1 MKPSPAFL
9 AGPVAGFL
17 ALQALAADLPP
28 PVLPAGVG
36 VNIHFNRGHEAD
48 LDLIAA
54 AGIKVVRMDLGWA
67 GIEREKGK
75 YDWSAYDELTAN
87 LEKRGLQPL
96 YILDYSNPL
105 YEEPVVSRNPV
116 TGQEQRDT
124 ASPQRPESVAAFAR
138 WAAAAAERYRGRRVI
153 WEIWN
158 EPNISFWKPKPD
170 VAQYNTLAL
179 ATCRAIRAV
188 DPAATLI
195 GPATSEIPLR
205 FLEDHFA
212 SGILEYLDGVSVH
225 PYRHYAKPPETA
237 AAEYAKLR
245 ELIARY
251 ALPGKKDLPIL
262 SGEWGYASHTR
273 GVSLATQA
281 AFAARQQLA
290 NLLAGVPLSV
300 WYDWKNDGPDPDERE
315 HNFGLVHADLSPK
328 PAYLALKT
336 LTTEL
341 GGYRIA
347 RRLEL
352 GRDSD
357 YALLL
362 RRDGGPDK
370 LALWTT
376 AEAHPVSLPVQR
388 AGRAR
393 LEAVA
398 GLGARFRLET
408 ETRSATARATA
419 NASASHTLSLEGDAR
434 LHLEGD
440 ALRVD
445 LGPLPL
451 YLTFLE
457 GVALAR

>member
-1 MKPSPAFL
+1 MKTSPVFAPVL
-9 AGPVAGFL
+9 AAG
-17 ALQALAADLPP
+17 ALVITLPAADLPA

-36 VNIHFNRGHEAD
+36 VNIHFNRGHQAD

-67 GIEREKGK
+67 GIERRKGE

-87 LEKRGLQPL
+87 LETRGLQPL

-105 YEEPVVSRNPV
+105 YEETVVSRDPV
-116 TGQEQRDT
+116 TGREQRDT

-138 WAAAAAERYRGRRVI
+138 WAAAAAARYRGRRVL

-158 EPNISFWKPKPD
+158 EPNISFWKPRPD

-188 DPAATLI
+188 DPRATII
-195 GPATSEIPLR
+195 GPATSEIPLK
-205 FLEDHFA
+205 FLEEHFA
-212 SGILEYLDGVSVH
+212 CGILEYLDGVSVH
-225 PYRHYAKPPETA
+225 PYRNYSKPPETA

-251 ALPGKKDLPIL
+251 APPGKKDLPIL
-262 SGEWGYASHTR
+262 SGEWGYASHRR
-273 GVSLATQA
+273 GVSLETQA

-290 NLLAGVPLSV
+290 NLLAGVPLSI
-300 WYDWKNDGPDPDERE
+300 WYDWKNDGLDPEERE

-336 LTTEL
+336 LTSEL
-341 GGYRIA
+341 AGYRIE
-347 RRLEL
+347 RRMDL
-352 GRDSD
+352 GRETD
-357 YALLL
+357 YALVL
-362 RRDGGPDK
+362 RRAGHPDK

-376 AEAHPVSLPVQR
+376 AEPHAVTLRLKP
-388 AGRAR
+388 AGRAG
-393 LEAVA
+393 LSAVA
-398 GLGARFRLET
+398 GLGHRAELRA
-408 ETRSATARATA
+408 ETRGAGAGATAEVTTSPGSGAA
-419 NASASHTLSLEGDAR
+419 QSLR
-434 LHLEGD
+434 LEGD

-451 YLTFLE
+451 YLTLTE
-457 GVALAR
+457 AELAP

>member
-1 MKPSPAFL
+1 MKTFPALPSAL
-9 AGPVAGFL
+9 AAGLLAVAL
-17 ALQALAADLPP
+17 SAADLPA

-36 VNIHFNRGHEAD
+36 VNIHFNRGHETD

-67 GIEREKGK
+67 GIERQRGE

-105 YEEPVVSRNPV
+105 YEETVVSRNPV
-116 TGQEQRDT
+116 TGREQRDT

-170 VAQYNTLAL
+170 VTQYNTLAL

-188 DPAATLI
+188 DPRATII
-195 GPATSEIPLR
+195 GPATSEIPLK
-205 FLEDHFA
+205 FLEEHFA
-212 SGILEYLDGVSVH
+212 CGILEYLDGVSVH
-225 PYRHYAKPPETA
+225 PYRSYAKPPETA
-237 AAEYAKLR
+237 AEEYAKLR

-251 ALPGKKDLPIL
+251 APPGKKDLPIL

-273 GVSLATQA
+273 GVSLDTQA

-315 HNFGLVHADLSPK
+315 HNFGLVNLDLSPK
-328 PAYLALKT
+328 PAYQAIKT

-341 GGYRIA
+341 AGYRIE
-347 RRLEL
+347 RRLDL
-352 GRDSD
+352 GRDTD
-357 YALLL
+357 YALVL
-362 RRDGGPDK
+362 RRAGGADK
-370 LALWTT
+370 LALWTS
-376 AEAHPVSLPVQR
+376 AEPHPVTLRVKP
-388 AGRAR
+388 AARAR
-393 LEAVA
+393 VTAVA
-398 GLGARFRLET
+398 GLGNRVELRT
-408 ETRSATARATA
+408 ETRGEGARATA
-419 NASASHTLSLEGDAR
+419 EAITSGGSGPVQG
-434 LHLEGD
+434 LHLAGD
-440 ALRVD
+440 TMRVD
-445 LGPLPL
+445 LGPFPL
-451 YLTFLE
+451 YLTLE
-457 GVALAR
+457 DLELAP